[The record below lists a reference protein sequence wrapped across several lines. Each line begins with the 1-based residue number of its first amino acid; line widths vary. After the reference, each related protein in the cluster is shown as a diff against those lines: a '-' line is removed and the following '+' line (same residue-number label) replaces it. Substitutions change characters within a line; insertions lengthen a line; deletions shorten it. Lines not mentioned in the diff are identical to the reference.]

1 MLVYKPYLVKLEDVV
16 ENIAIDVEQKE
27 SLLMYFR
34 LNICTKGEITWLII
48 PETQEELDSYEYE
61 IAMLF
66 RSVLAWTDLRYG
78 DTFLLEG

>member
-16 ENIAIDVEQKE
+16 ENIAVDAKQKE

-66 RSVLAWTDLRYG
+66 RSVLAWTDLHYG

>member
-16 ENIAIDVEQKE
+16 ENIAVDAEQKE
-27 SLLMYFR
+27 LLLIYFR

>member
-1 MLVYKPYLVKLEDVV
+1 MLVYKPYLIKLEDVV
-16 ENIAIDVEQKE
+16 ENIAIDAEEKE
-27 SLLMYFR
+27 SLLIYFR

-48 PETQEELDSYEYE
+48 PDTQEELDSYEYE
-61 IAMLF
+61 MAMLF